1 MTISYSFE
9 TSVMTNLNNKKNK
22 EKKSIVDGDKGFS
35 IYFLSKTENDAQ
47 FKKIKAMEKG
57 GKVTVSTKMGEGEEK
72 IQDMTEAEFLK
83 MAKADKDLTF
93 AVEYLKS
100 RIRGGVKRTVRKTSK
115 KTTKKVGGRKS
126 SKKTSRKSSRKT
138 SRK

>member
-35 IYFLSKTENDAQ
+35 IYYLSKTNNDAD
-47 FKKIKAMEKG
+47 FKKVKAMEKG
-57 GKVTVSTKMGEGEEK
+57 GKVTVTSKAGEGEEK

-83 MAKADKDLTF
+83 MAKADKDLAF
-93 AVEYLKS
+93 VVEYLKS
-100 RIRGGVKRTVRKTSK
+100 RIRGGLRRTVRKTSK
-115 KTTKKVGGRKS
+115 KTTKKVGGKKTSRKT
-126 SKKTSRKSSRKT
+126 SKKTSRK
-138 SRK
+138 